1 MLNLTGLD
9 VYYGYVHIIKNIS
22 LEVLRGSVTTVL
34 GSNGSGKTTLLHAI
48 VGLIP
53 IRNGKI
59 LFNKVDITG
68 WQTEKILA
76 MGITL
81 VPERREIFTN
91 LSVFDNLWMGA
102 YQRFKKESKVS
113 IRKDI
118 DSVYELFP
126 RLKQL
131 CDQPGKTMSGGEQQ
145 MLAIG
150 RALMSKPKMLLLD
163 EPSLGLAPLV
173 VREIYRTIRGMQREG
188 TSLLLIEQ
196 NYKEGLSVA
205 DRCCVL
211 QTGMIVWEGTGKNID
226 QETIKNLYLGS
237 ESKIQ

>member
-1 MLNLTGLD
+1 MLNVAELD
-9 VYYGYVHIIKNIS
+9 VYYGYVHVIRNIS

-34 GSNGSGKTTLLHAI
+34 GPNGSGKTTMLHAI

-53 IRNGKI
+53 IRNGRI
-59 LFNKVDITG
+59 LFDKFDITN
-68 WQTEKILA
+68 WSTEKILA

-91 LSVFDNLWMGA
+91 LSVSDNLWIGA
-102 YQRFKKESKVS
+102 YQRSKKESKAS

-118 DSVYELFP
+118 DSVFGLFP

-150 RALMSKPKMLLLD
+150 RALMSKPKMLLMD

-173 VREIYRTIRGMQREG
+173 VREIYRTISEMQREG

-211 QTGMIVWEGTGKNID
+211 QTGRIAWEGTGKNID
-226 QETIKNLYLGS
+226 QETIKRLYLGGERKS
-237 ESKIQ
+237 Q